1 MPGIEPMHA
10 LTFYIVDVFAQE
22 KYAGNQ
28 LAVFRNCSH
37 LSDLEMQRIARE
49 INFSE
54 TTFILSETQRE
65 GGFDVRIFTPREEV
79 PFAGHPTLG
88 TAHIIRQEILHLN
101 SGKIVLKLKAGQ
113 IPVTFGNDV
122 GGENIYWMK
131 QIEPTFGRQFDSD
144 TISAVLN
151 LNQSEIDDRFAIEEV
166 STGLPHIIV
175 PLRSLESLK
184 RARVDKEKYFK
195 LIDNNWAKAVAI
207 FCPQPHK
214 PENNISVRMF
224 GDYYGVPEDPATG
237 SGNGCLAAYLV
248 KHRYWGQNN
257 IDIRAEQG
265 YEIGR
270 PSLLLLKADENEGKI
285 NVRVGGQAITVAK
298 GEFV

>member
-1 MPGIEPMHA
+1 MKNNEMNK
-10 LTFYIVDVFAQE
+10 LTFHFVDVFAEE

-28 LAVFRNCSH
+28 LAVFRGGNG
-37 LSDLEMQRIARE
+37 LADIEMQRIARE

-54 TTFILSETQRE
+54 TSFILSETERD

-88 TAHIIRQEILHLN
+88 TAHIIRHEILRIAA
-101 SGKIVLKLKAGQ
+101 GKIVLNLKAGQ
-113 IPVTFGNDV
+113 IPVTFGSDDGN
-122 GGENIYWMK
+122 ENVYWMK
-131 QIEPTFGRQFDSD
+131 QIEPVFGRK
-144 TISAVLN
+144 ISPEAIAAVLC
-151 LNQSEIDDRFAIEEV
+151 LDQSDIDDRFPIAEV

-184 RARVDKEKYFK
+184 RARVDKDKYYK
-195 LIDNNWAKAVAI
+195 LIENNWAKAIAI
-207 FCPQPHK
+207 FCPEPHK

-237 SGNGCLAAYLV
+237 SGNGCLAGYLV
-248 KHRYWGQNN
+248 RHRYWGEEK

-270 PSLLLLKADENEGKI
+270 PSLLLLKADEKEGNI
-285 NVRVGGQAITVAK
+285 NVRVGGKAITVAK